1 MFFYSLPIWESTKK
15 NPEYYG
21 CFLKKAKR
29 GESKRISSKAYC
41 LLLTAYCLLLTAY
54 CLSLTTYHL
63 PLTTETTSQNPDN
76 WTDER
81 LKILNW
87 DKHLQKPREV

>member
-54 CLSLTTYHL
+54 CLLLTAYCLLLTAYCLLLITYHL
-63 PLTTETTSQNPDN
+63 PLTTY
-76 WTDER
+76 
-81 LKILNW
+81 
-87 DKHLQKPREV
+87 H